1 MDISGSILHIQK
13 INCLLILQ
21 EDTRNLMSC
30 FLVNNKRKGKK
41 EKRMMEGRQKDKGR
55 KEGRDEG
62 LIRSYEIHIF
72 FSPKFIS

>member
-1 MDISGSILHIQK
+1 MDISVSILHIHK

-41 EKRMMEGRQKDKGR
+41 EKRMMEGWQKDKGR
-55 KEGRDEG
+55 ER
-62 LIRSYEIHIF
+62 
-72 FSPKFIS
+72 